1 MRHKVKVRMPVKKRG
16 FLGIKK
22 TVMETHVVEVD
33 EKTYRKLQRE
43 QKRQPYTIEEMMLYD
58 DLFFDD

>member
-33 EKTYRKLQRE
+33 DKTYQKLQRE
-43 QKRQPYTIEEMMLYD
+43 QKRRPYTIEEMMLYD

>member
-33 EKTYRKLQRE
+33 DKTYRKLQRE
-43 QKRQPYTIEEMMLYD
+43 QKSQPYTIEEMMLYD

>member
-1 MRHKVKVRMPVKKRG
+1 MRHKVKVRIPVKKRG

-33 EKTYRKLQRE
+33 DKTYRKLQR
-43 QKRQPYTIEEMMLYD
+43 
-58 DLFFDD
+58 

>member
-1 MRHKVKVRMPVKKRG
+1 MRHKVKVRIPVKKRG

-33 EKTYRKLQRE
+33 DKTYQKLQRE